1 MNTRVVVIAL
11 ALGSSGAHPATDLNI
26 APGLITTSVIHDAVD
41 YEGINVLQRLD
52 DKGMQRTI
60 RWSQDDASAP
70 GGKKQHSATF
80 VTRQEDL
87 ESAPRVITVW
97 QSGDPETMPGAT
109 QGMLSRALWRA
120 FAAKGEAPVV
130 LGTAR
135 VSHAGDLLGA
145 LLTGRKYYRGTLERV
160 EQAAVPV
167 KMIVNGK
174 STTLPAIHVKGAVAV
189 GSDTGT
195 AELWILDDERFPVLL
210 RWEILGSSV
219 TTVRIDTPPAA
230 KPGAGAAGGGIEIGN
245 GLSGG
250 GCHSELH
257 GIYFASGSAQ
267 LLPESR
273 PALEA
278 IAALLNQHA
287 DWSVVVEGH
296 TDNLGSAESN
306 LKLSRDRAA
315 AVREALVSH
324 YEVAAQ
330 RLSAAGYGLTR
341 PIETNATLE
350 GRARNR
356 RVELSRKCN

>member
-1 MNTRVVVIAL
+1 MSARLVTAAL
-11 ALGSSGAHPATDLNI
+11 ALICTGAHAATDLNI

-52 DKGMQRTI
+52 ANGMQRSI
-60 RWSQDDASAP
+60 RWSEDDASAP

-97 QSGDPETMPGAT
+97 QSGDPEMMPGAT

-120 FAAKGEAPVV
+120 FAGKGEAPIV
-130 LGTAR
+130 LGAAR

-145 LLTGRKYYRGTLERV
+145 LLTGRKYYRGTLKRV
-160 EQAAVPV
+160 EKAAVPV
-167 KMIVNGK
+167 RMIVNGRA
-174 STTLPAIHVKGAVAV
+174 TTLPTLHVKGPIAV
-189 GSDTGT
+189 GSDAGT
-195 AELWILDDERFPVLL
+195 AELWILDDERFPALL
-210 RWEILGSSV
+210 HWEILGSSV
-219 TTVRIDTPPAA
+219 TTVRIDTPPTA
-230 KPGAGAAGGGIEIGN
+230 KSGPGSASGIDIGD
-245 GLSGG
+245 GLSGA

-257 GIYFASGSAQ
+257 GLYFASGSAQ

-273 PALEA
+273 PALEG
-278 IAALLNQHA
+278 IAAVLNSHA

-315 AVREALVSH
+315 AVRDALITH
-324 YEVAAQ
+324 YKVAAQ

-350 GRARNR
+350 GRALNR
-356 RVELSRKCN
+356 RVALSRKCN